1 MGKFER
7 EMLGFDVEPWLMAMR
22 GQTLIALGRGDE
34 ARPFLDMV
42 IALDSTQV
50 DLTHHVVPSL
60 AYVEWAWATQD
71 IALAQEH
78 SERAMQMA
86 AKSGSPYL
94 MVYALW
100 SGGLSSITAGKANE
114 SIDLFSKA
122 LKVAR
127 ERKSGMEN
135 EPRLLADLA
144 NAYRLAGD
152 LQRAIE
158 ITQEAIA
165 VAQARRQR
173 VPELYSHHVRG
184 SAFQEAGEY
193 DKADEE
199 RRKAA
204 ELLVD
209 TGAAVFSRR
218 FAEHTTA
225 MTV

>member
-1 MGKFER
+1 M
-7 EMLGFDVEPWLMAMR
+7 
-22 GQTLIALGRGDE
+22 
-34 ARPFLDMV
+34 
-42 IALDSTQV
+42 
-50 DLTHHVVPSL
+50 
-60 AYVEWAWATQD
+60 ATQD
-71 IALAQEH
+71 IELAQEH

-100 SGGLSSITAGKANE
+100 SGGVSSMTAGKANE
-114 SIDLFSKA
+114 LIDLFLKA
-122 LKVAR
+122 LKVAQQ
-127 ERKSGMEN
+127 RKSGMEN

-144 NAYRLAGD
+144 NSYCLAGD

-158 ITQEAIA
+158 GTEEAIS

-193 DKADEE
+193 DKAEQE

-204 ELLVD
+204 DLLVD
-209 TGAAVFSRR
+209 TGAAVFSMR
-218 FAEHTTA
+218 FAENKTA